1 MILSE
6 TGSENCVQAPYTVAL
21 NYLARALEMKLTVH
35 RDHFSSPEQ
44 AFDEIEI
51 AGLYTV
57 ELDIPAVKNESHWH
71 DFSTWIY
78 ILEGEL
84 HITDTAQDRVLLA
97 GPGSRVDVPERVLH
111 SEESSGYKIIAGMSA
126 DPAQI
131 TEPIDRDPESL

>member
-1 MILSE
+1 
-6 TGSENCVQAPYTVAL
+6 
-21 NYLARALEMKLTVH
+21 MKLTVH

-57 ELDIPAVKNESHWH
+57 ETDVPEVKNESHWH

-84 HITDTAQDRVLLA
+84 HITDKAQDRVLLA

-126 DPAQI
+126 DPAEV
-131 TEPIDRDPESL
+131 TEPVDRDPESL

>member
-1 MILSE
+1 
-6 TGSENCVQAPYTVAL
+6 
-21 NYLARALEMKLTVH
+21 MKLSVH
-35 RDHFSSPEQ
+35 RDHFSLPEQ

-57 ELDIPAVKNESHWH
+57 EMDVPAVKNESHWH

-84 HITDTAQDRVLLA
+84 HITDTALDRVLLA

-126 DPAQI
+126 NPASM
-131 TEPIDRDPESL
+131 TGPIDRDPDLL